1 MACVFFFR
9 ESCRMKL
16 MNKLFSV
23 PLIGIK
29 FLVSILL
36 VWFAL
41 AFILDKSYS
50 LAQIFGSFLLSFI
63 ALVTIFMFFFK
74 KKFLEL
80 FPGLKIVWK
89 IILIAYIICV
99 VYVFVQTAM
108 SIWRMDDKNKT
119 QTAIDFINSQKIN
132 LDDVMGKNMPPKP
145 DQMLNDST
153 IAGIDANNN
162 SIRDDVEL
170 AIFAKY
176 PNSAKIRAAEL
187 QYAQALQLELT
198 QVFNS
203 ETLVVAIKKESYGSI
218 CIGETGPGISLEDSR
233 EEIKAGLSVNDS
245 RRKEVED
252 FVINTEI
259 RNKRQTDN
267 LKYMTSYSV
276 PPNEHCDIDLSL
288 LPN

>member
-132 LDDVMGKNMPPKP
+132 LDDVMGKNLPPKP

>member
-1 MACVFFFR
+1 
-9 ESCRMKL
+9 MKL

-36 VWFAL
+36 VWFAF

-74 KKFLEL
+74 KKFLGL
-80 FPGLKIVWK
+80 SPGLKMVWK

-99 VYVFVQTAM
+99 VYVFVQMAM
-108 SIWRMDDKNKT
+108 SIWRMDDRNKT

-203 ETLVVAIKKESYGSI
+203 ETLVVAIKKESYG
-218 CIGETGPGISLEDSR
+218 
-233 EEIKAGLSVNDS
+233 IK
-245 RRKEVED
+245 R
-252 FVINTEI
+252 
-259 RNKRQTDN
+259 
-267 LKYMTSYSV
+267 
-276 PPNEHCDIDLSL
+276 
-288 LPN
+288 

>member
-1 MACVFFFR
+1 VACVFFFR

-132 LDDVMGKNMPPKP
+132 LDDVMGKNLPPKP
-145 DQMLNDST
+145 DQMLNDSI